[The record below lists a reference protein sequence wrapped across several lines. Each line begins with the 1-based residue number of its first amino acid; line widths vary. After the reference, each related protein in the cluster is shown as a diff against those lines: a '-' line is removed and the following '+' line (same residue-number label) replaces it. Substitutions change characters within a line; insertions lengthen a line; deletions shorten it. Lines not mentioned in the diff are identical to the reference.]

1 MLSVQLCAQDR
12 AMTGY
17 WNILRDR
24 MADLGIKFEE

>member
-1 MLSVQLCAQDR
+1 MLMCAQDR
-12 AMTGY
+12 AMTEY